1 MKITTIG
8 RGNIG
13 GGLAV
18 TERLIRDAGYEE
30 VGVGGLETPGRSRI
44 SYQACS

>member
-13 GGLAV
+13 GGLEHA
-18 TERLIRDAGYEE
+18 RLLEE
-30 VGVGGLETPGRSRI
+30 HIGLMSAISNGGLGHFVYRYAKPAEL
-44 SYQACS
+44 